1 MTARM
6 HVQDTLESPVLRTR
20 AFRGRSHARGMTLI
34 EVTLAVAVFS
44 IIIVA
49 TLNAAAQA
57 VALRAQATRVLVA
70 GQLADALIAEMMQL
84 PYNSTDTQQS
94 GTVASLSVLDAPIV
108 TVIPANRGNDA
119 VALDYADYSDS
130 KPINPDGSASTNT
143 NGYRRSVTMK
153 YVTTSNP
160 SVESATD
167 TGLYRIIVSVTFNNR
182 PILTRTALKAN
193 LTPKP

>member
-1 MTARM
+1 MNPRLID
-6 HVQDTLESPVLRTR
+6 HPPRSRLVNR
-20 AFRGRSHARGMTLI
+20 RGFTFGPRRLRGMTLI

-44 IIIVA
+44 IIVVA

-70 GQLADALIAEMMQL
+70 GQLADALITEIMQL
-84 PYNSTDTQQS
+84 PYDSTDTQQS
-94 GTVASLSVLDAPIV
+94 GTVASLSALNTPIV

-119 VALDYADYSDS
+119 VAFDYANYKDTT
-130 KPINPDGSASTNT
+130 PINPDGSPSVNA
-143 NGYRRSVTMK
+143 NGYRRTVTIK

-160 SVESATD
+160 SVDSASD
-167 TGLYRIIVSVTFNNR
+167 TGLCRIIVSVSFNNR

-193 LTPKP
+193 LTPKS